1 MAAMAPASPGAAGR
15 IVIAPTVR
23 SDGMTE
29 TSAEKQE
36 HGQSVTARIST
47 EIVRT
52 LKESFGKGPVKAKSY
67 LLDDFLL
74 VVMRG
79 GVTVAE
85 ETMLERGHSDLVRQF
100 RQTYQNEMGD
110 VLCAKVEALTGRK
123 VLTYQSQILFDP
135 HIVMEVFF
143 FDPSDVDGA
152 PEVEL

>member
-1 MAAMAPASPGAAGR
+1 MSEQG
-15 IVIAPTVR
+15 TQ
-23 SDGMTE
+23 E
-29 TSAEKQE
+29 QEQE

-110 VLCAKVEALTGRK
+110 VLCSKVETLTGRK
-123 VLTYQSQILFDP
+123 VVTYQSQILFDP
-135 HIVMEVFF
+135 HIVLEVFF
-143 FDPSDVDGA
+143 FDPSESNGA
-152 PEVEL
+152 SEVEL

>member
-1 MAAMAPASPGAAGR
+1 
-15 IVIAPTVR
+15 
-23 SDGMTE
+23 MTDSVAQGE
-29 TSAEKQE
+29 DN
-36 HGQSVTARIST
+36 GQSVLSKIST

-79 GVTVAE
+79 GVTIAE

-110 VLCAKVEALTGRK
+110 VLCSKVETLTGRRA
-123 VLTYQSQILFDP
+123 VNY
-135 HIVMEVFF
+135 
-143 FDPSDVDGA
+143 
-152 PEVEL
+152 

>member
-1 MAAMAPASPGAAGR
+1 MSESG
-15 IVIAPTVR
+15 T
-23 SDGMTE
+23 
-29 TSAEKQE
+29 QE
-36 HGQSVTARIST
+36 QEQDHAQSVTAKIST

-110 VLCAKVEALTGRK
+110 VLCSKVETLTGRK
-123 VLTYQSQILFDP
+123 VINYQSQILFDP

-143 FDPSDVDGA
+143 FDPSDSDGA
-152 PEVEL
+152 SEVEL

>member
-1 MAAMAPASPGAAGR
+1 MMS
-15 IVIAPTVR
+15 
-23 SDGMTE
+23 E
-29 TSAEKQE
+29 TQDKEDR
-36 HGQSVTARIST
+36 GQSITARIST

-85 ETMLERGHSDLVRQF
+85 ETMLERGHGDLVRQF

-110 VLCAKVEALTGRK
+110 VLVAKVEALTGRT
-123 VLTYQSQILFDP
+123 VVNYQSQILFDP
-135 HIVMEVFF
+135 HIVMEIFF
-143 FDPSDVDGA
+143 FDSAGDGSGA
-152 PEVEL
+152 TEIEM

>member
-1 MAAMAPASPGAAGR
+1 M
-15 IVIAPTVR
+15 
-23 SDGMTE
+23 SD
-29 TSAEKQE
+29 TSTEKQE

-85 ETMLERGHSDLVRQF
+85 ETMLARGHEDLVRQF
-100 RQTYQNEMGD
+100 RHAFHTELRD
-110 VLCAKVEALTGRK
+110 ALVAKVEALTGRE
-123 VLTYQSQILFDP
+123 VINYQSQILFDP
-135 HIVMEVFF
+135 HIVLEVFF
-143 FDPSDVDGA
+143 FDPAEGNGTADF
-152 PEVEL
+152 EL